1 MNYIYNEMKRIT
13 LLFVFSLILLSCS
26 KKEVDYKQINYRNE
40 IAYEINSN
48 IPYTGIVNI
57 YSKKGY
63 LYSQVE
69 MKDGKDLINTTF
81 YPNGQIKEIYN
92 QQTKEFIWYKSNG
105 ELTKEKPV
113 MDNLLE
119 IDLDI

>member
-1 MNYIYNEMKRIT
+1 MKRIT

-57 YSKKGY
+57 YSKTGY

-105 ELTKEKPV
+105 ELTNEKPL

>member
-63 LYSQVE
+63 LYSQIE

>member
-69 MKDGKDLINTTF
+69 MKDGRDLINTTF